1 MHLMV
6 NFITKLLLV
15 AGKNVILVVC
25 NRLSKMTHFVAT
37 IEEIL
42 VEELARLFRNN
53 IWKLHGLLESVVSD
67 KGPQFA
73 VELTKKLN
81 RMLEIQTKLL
91 ILFHPQTDG
100 QTE

>member
-1 MHLMV
+1 
-6 NFITKLLLV
+6 
-15 AGKNVILVVC
+15 
-25 NRLSKMTHFVAT
+25 MTHFVAT

-42 VEELARLFRNN
+42 VEGSARLFRNN

-81 RMLEIQTKLL
+81 KMLEIQTRLL
-91 ILFHPQTDG
+91 MLFHPQTDG
-100 QTE
+100 QPE

>member
-1 MHLMV
+1 
-6 NFITKLLLV
+6 
-15 AGKNVILVVC
+15 
-25 NRLSKMTHFVAT
+25 MTHFVAT

-42 VEELARLFRNN
+42 VEGLARLFRNN
-53 IWKLHGLLESVVSD
+53 IWKLHGLLESMVSD

-81 RMLEIQTKLL
+81 KMLEIQTKLL